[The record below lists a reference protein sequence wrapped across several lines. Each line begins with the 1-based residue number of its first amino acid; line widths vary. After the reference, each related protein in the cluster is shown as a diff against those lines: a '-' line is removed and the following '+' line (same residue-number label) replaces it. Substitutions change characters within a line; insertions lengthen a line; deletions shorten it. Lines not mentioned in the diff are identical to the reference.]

1 MLARAAAAPGAGVSP
16 ALLQPLAW
24 WLAFWTALFLYT
36 RRAGAAR
43 PIRFACALA
52 LGAAL
57 AHAGW
62 LLLHAPVTFPALVA
76 RPALLLDPSLGFCVL
91 FLPLGPLLFERSPA
105 AFASLP
111 LALAVAR
118 AGCLAAGCCHGTAT
132 SAAWAPGGL
141 HPAGLYEIAG
151 LLAMH
156 AAVSRAEPRLAAPLV
171 LGGMGALRLLIDPL
185 RAPPP
190 LGAPLVAPSALAAGW
205 LAVGAGVAAFSA
217 CSRHL
222 GIPMS
227 SWAPARAGANP
238 QEMP

>member
-1 MLARAAAAPGAGVSP
+1 VRL
-16 ALLQPLAW
+16 ALLQPVLAC
-24 WLAFWTALFLYT
+24 LAFWTALFLYT
-36 RRAGAAR
+36 RRACPGR
-43 PIRFACALA
+43 PLRFGCALA

-57 AHAGW
+57 THAGW
-62 LLLHAPVTFPALVA
+62 LLLHAPASFRALVT

-91 FLPLGPLLFERSPA
+91 FLPLGLLVLDRSPA

-118 AGCLAAGCCHGTAT
+118 VGCLAAGCCHGTAT

-141 HPAGLYEIAG
+141 HPTALYEIAG
-151 LLAMH
+151 LLALH
-156 AAVSRAEPRLAAPLV
+156 ATVSRAEPRLASPLV

-185 RAPPP
+185 RAAAP
-190 LGAPLVAPSALAAGW
+190 LGAPLLSPSALAAGW
-205 LAVGAGVAAFSA
+205 LAVGAGMAAFSA

-222 GIPMS
+222 RIRMP
-227 SWAPARAGANP
+227 SWAPARRRACS